1 MTMMEA
7 LFKDLQEKQ
16 LPPEFLMLRNPDT
29 DAYVLDNE
37 CLMLPAKAVTLK
49 GQPKDCAGIAYIQN
63 DQNYLCVEYEEDE
76 SYGRV
81 YVTACIGG
89 ENKILAERKTEI
101 RLCQNLRLKVN
112 KNCAEAWL
120 KKGDIWECV
129 LEDMDICYMC
139 TESAGGFTGC
149 TVGMYTHSREK
160 QSSGY
165 TKFYRFVLK

>member
-120 KKGDIWECV
+120 KAISGNVFWKIWISAICVQNQLAVLRDVQWECIRIPEKSRAV
-129 LEDMDICYMC
+129 DIRNFI
-139 TESAGGFTGC
+139 GLF
-149 TVGMYTHSREK
+149 
-160 QSSGY
+160 
-165 TKFYRFVLK
+165 